1 MGRLI
6 LIPALCDFH
15 TRYPDIELAIGMSDR
30 PVDMVQEAVDC
41 VIRVGE
47 LQDSS
52 MVAKRIGTF
61 ESLTCAA
68 PAYFERHGM
77 PKSIDERAGHRRSEE
92 RRVGKECVSTC
103 STRGHT

>member
-52 MVAKRIGTF
+52 MVAKRIGTS
-61 ESLTCAA
+61 ESLTWPA
-68 PAYFERHGM
+68 PASFERHGM
-77 PKSIDERAGHRRSEE
+77 PNSIDELEDHRAVPYFSSRNGRANPQE
-92 RRVGKECVSTC
+92 RK
-103 STRGHT
+103 H